1 MLRGGFIMSNKNI
14 NVRID
19 EDLKKQADELYSDL
33 GLSLSTAIKIFL
45 KQSIRKNGL
54 PFELTLNSETQQALT
69 EVKNNELETF
79 QNLDELWADLND
91 DEDLSIDH

>member
-1 MLRGGFIMSNKNI
+1 MANKNI

-19 EDLKKQADELYSDL
+19 ENLKKEADELYSNL

-45 KQSIRKNGL
+45 KQSVRKNGL
-54 PFELTLNSETQQALT
+54 PFELTLNTETQQALT

-79 QNLDELWADLND
+79 NSLDELWADLND
-91 DEDLSIDH
+91 EDSSIDN